1 MSFTFAARTI
11 LELGKELISSDE
23 VALYELIK
31 NSVDARSPT
40 VRIVARIVLPRAGYQ
55 QARDAIA
62 GTGRDLKLPPATV
75 EEVLAI
81 VEAAKPDNLAAG
93 LFEAFMADLQ
103 PATDTADLKARLI
116 AAQQSHNWIEVRDE
130 GSGMS
135 LDDLTEVYLRIGT
148 RSRRA
153 DNMTGAH
160 YLGDKGVGRLSA
172 MRLGERLRVTTTR
185 HGERTW
191 HTLDIDWRQF
201 SHDRDMDIG
210 EVEIT
215 PREGL
220 RKEDPSPQGTTI
232 RISDLGGDWSL
243 DRFRELFQGK
253 IARMIDPFEPG
264 AGNKLLEIHHNETRV
279 LIPSVPQ
286 SLLNSAHA
294 SARGELRFERKG
306 KPVLDG
312 NLVSA
317 EPVLAGT
324 VAYHRYGRSRPL
336 EQRGAEVYS
345 IAQQSV
351 KRRGKRGHATFQ
363 SVAIRP
369 DALTALGPFKFDVYW
384 FNRRVVEAV
393 PSLTATSSETREQVA
408 QWSGGPM
415 LYRYGFRVLPY
426 GEPQDDWL
434 NLDVVAFGESGFK
447 LNRQQVVGRVRVW
460 APHTALSEQ
469 TNRQGLVD
477 SDAASALRTIMTWV
491 LHVELRNLI
500 NEVDKAEQLTKRQAE
515 EKALAFRDTQHEV
528 ELAVAELRT
537 KLDPASR
544 PLIDRVSRGV
554 NTLADQCAGLVGRI
568 DKAVQEVTDDREK
581 FVYLAGIG
589 LMTEFIFHE
598 LDRSVG
604 HTLRLLG
611 ETRRD
616 GSGAALRSLE
626 AQLQTLQK
634 RISAFDE
641 LTGEKRQ
648 SKSTFDLADAVND
661 VLSSHRNEFAR
672 HGIELVP
679 EISSWR
685 IKANRGMVI
694 QIMENLLAN
703 SVYWLKQQVKY
714 EAGFQPRIWVRV
726 DPVEKVVSVEDN
738 GPGVAPERRE
748 LIFQPFISSRPAS
761 QGRGLG
767 LYISRELAKHH
778 DWQLQ
783 LDADA
788 GRHRQGRLSRFVL
801 DLSA

>member
-31 NSVDARSPT
+31 NSVDAQSPT
-40 VRIVARIVLPRAGYQ
+40 VRIVARVVLGRAGFQ
-55 QARDAIA
+55 QAIDAIA
-62 GTGRDLKLPPATV
+62 GVGRDAKAAPATV
-75 EEVLAI
+75 QEVLALI
-81 VEAAKPDNLAAG
+81 EAAKPDNLAAG
-93 LFEAFMADLQ
+93 HFESFMADLA
-103 PATDTADLKARLI
+103 PAADAADLKTRLI
-116 AAQQSHNWIEVRDE
+116 TAQQAHNWIEVRDD
-130 GSGMS
+130 GTGMS
-135 LDDLTEVYLRIGT
+135 LDDLTQVYLRIGT

-153 DNMTGAH
+153 DNMTGAQ

-172 MRLGERLRVTTTR
+172 MRLGEQLTITTTR
-185 HGERTW
+185 RGEPSW
-191 HTLDIDWRQF
+191 HLLDIDWRQF

-210 EVEIT
+210 EVELA
-215 PREGL
+215 PRGGDA
-220 RKEDPSPQGTTI
+220 KKDASVQGTTI
-232 RISDLGGDWSL
+232 RISDLTGEWSL

-264 AGNKLLEIHHNETRV
+264 AANKLLEVHHNETRV

-286 SLLNSAHA
+286 TLLKAAHA

-306 KPVLDG
+306 NPVLDG
-312 NLVSA
+312 DLTGA
-317 EPVLAGT
+317 EPVLAGA
-324 VAYHRYGRSRPL
+324 VAYHRYNQSRPL

-351 KRRGKRGHATFQ
+351 KRRGKRGHAAFQ
-363 SVAIRP
+363 TVAIRP
-369 DALTALGPFKFDVYW
+369 DALTALGPFKFDIYW

-393 PSLTATSSETREQVA
+393 PSLTTTSSETREQVA

-477 SDAASALRTIMTWV
+477 SEAASALRTIMTWV

-500 NEVDKAEQLTKRQAE
+500 NEIDKAEQLTKRQAE

-604 HTLRLLG
+604 HTLRLLS

-616 GSGAALRSLE
+616 DSGAALRSLE
-626 AQLQTLQK
+626 SQLQTLQK

-648 SKSTFDLADAVND
+648 SKTTFDLADAVND
-661 VLSSHRNEFAR
+661 VLASHRNEFAR

-679 EISSWR
+679 EIASWR

-694 QIMENLLAN
+694 QILENLLAN
-703 SVYWLKQQVKY
+703 SVYWLKQQAKY
-714 EAGFQPRIWVRV
+714 ENGFNPRIWVRV
-726 DPVEKVVSVEDN
+726 DPAEKVMTVEDN

-783 LDADA
+783 LDADM

-801 DLSA
+801 DMSA

>member
-31 NSVDARSPT
+31 NSVDAQSPI
-40 VRIVARIVLPRAGYQ
+40 VRIVAHIALSKAALQ
-55 QARDAIA
+55 QALDVIA
-62 GTGRDLKLPPATV
+62 GVSRDPKSPPATV
-75 EEVLAI
+75 EEVLALI
-81 VEAAKPDNLAAG
+81 KVGKPDNLGAG
-93 LFEAFMADLQ
+93 HFEAFMAELVT
-103 PATDTADLKARLI
+103 ARDTADLGTRLVS
-116 AAQQSHNWIEVRDE
+116 AYKVHNWLEVRDT
-130 GSGMS
+130 GTGMS
-135 LDDLTEVYLRIGT
+135 LEDLNQVYLRIGT

-153 DNMTGAH
+153 SNSDGAQ

-172 MRLGERLRVTTTR
+172 MRLGERLQVTTTR
-185 HGERTW
+185 KGESTW
-191 HTLDIDWRQF
+191 HLLDIDWRQF

-210 EVEIT
+210 EVEIA
-215 PREGL
+215 PREGEA
-220 RKEDPSPQGTTI
+220 KSDASVQGTTI
-232 RISDLGGDWSL
+232 RVSDLTGDWSL
-243 DRFRELFQGK
+243 DRFRDLCQGK

-264 AGNKLLEIHHNETRV
+264 AGNRLLEVYHNATRV

-286 SLLNSAHA
+286 SLIKAAHA
-294 SARGELRFERKG
+294 SACGELRFEKDG
-306 KPVLDG
+306 APVLDG
-312 NLVSA
+312 DFLEA
-317 EPVLAGT
+317 EPVLDGT
-324 VAYHRYGRSRPL
+324 VAYHRYDRARPL
-336 EQRGAEVYS
+336 SQRGAEVYS

-351 KRRGKRGHATFQ
+351 KRRGKRGHAAFQ
-363 SVAIRP
+363 NIAIRP
-369 DALTALGPFKFDVYW
+369 DALAALGPFSFDVYW
-384 FNRRVVEAV
+384 FNRRAVEAV
-393 PSLTATSSETREQVA
+393 PSLTTTPSETKEQVA

-460 APHTALSEQ
+460 SPHTALSEQ

-477 SDAASALRTIMTWV
+477 SDAASALRMIMSWI

-500 NEVDKAEQLTKRQAE
+500 NEVDKAEQLSKRQAE
-515 EKALAFRDTQHEV
+515 EKALAFRDTQDEV
-528 ELAVAELRT
+528 EHAVAELRA
-537 KLDPASR
+537 KLDPAAR

-554 NTLADQCAGLVGRI
+554 NTLAEQCASLVGRI
-568 DKAVQEVTDDREK
+568 DDAVKEVTEEREK

-611 ETRRD
+611 DTHRD
-616 GSGAALRSLE
+616 DSGAALRSLE

-648 SKSTFDLADAVND
+648 SKTMFDLADVVND
-661 VLSSHRNEFAR
+661 VLASHRNEFAR
-672 HGIELVP
+672 HGIALHP
-679 EISSWR
+679 EITPWR

-694 QIMENLLAN
+694 QILENLLAN
-703 SVYWLKQQVKY
+703 SVYWLKQQAKY
-714 EAGFQPRIWVRV
+714 QTGFTPSIWVRV
-726 DPVEKVVSVEDN
+726 DPLEKVLTVEDN
-738 GPGVAPERRE
+738 GPGIAPERRE
-748 LIFQPFISSRPAS
+748 LIFQPFITSRPAS

-783 LDADA
+783 LDADV
-788 GRHRQGRLSRFVL
+788 GRHRTGRLSRFVL
-801 DLSA
+801 DMSA